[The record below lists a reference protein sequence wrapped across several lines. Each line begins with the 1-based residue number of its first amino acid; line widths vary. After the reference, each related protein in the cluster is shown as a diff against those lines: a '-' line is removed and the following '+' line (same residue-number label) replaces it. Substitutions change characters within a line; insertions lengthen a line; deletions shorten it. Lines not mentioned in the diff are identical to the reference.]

1 MFSVD
6 NNLLQEHENGYTAIT
21 TKNILNTEN
30 LVNFYT
36 QYNIVLE
43 LANNK
48 PRGFNK
54 EEHEELLKETIKI
67 NLRNITQEIIRLL
80 QITPNFIST
89 EYFKQITRLQRLYH
103 MLL

>member
-1 MFSVD
+1 MFSI
-6 NNLLQEHENGYTAIT
+6 NSKLLQEHENGYTAIT

-30 LVNFYT
+30 LINFYK
-36 QYNIVLE
+36 QYEIVLS

-48 PRGFNK
+48 PKGFNK
-54 EEHEELLKETIKI
+54 QEHEELLKEITKI
-67 NLRNITQEIIRLL
+67 NLREITQEIIRLL

-103 MLL
+103 MII

>member
-6 NNLLQEHENGYTAIT
+6 NKLLQEHENGYTAIT

-30 LVNFYT
+30 LVKFYT

-43 LANNK
+43 LANNR
-48 PRGFNK
+48 PQGFNK
-54 EEHEELLKETIKI
+54 QEHEELLKEIIKI
-67 NLRNITQEIIRLL
+67 NLREITQEIIRLL
-80 QITPNFIST
+80 SITPNFIST